1 MKNDMIPSVLT
12 NVLIAETDICTLVTV
27 AYLISRS
34 PLLGYL
40 FKDVIRWQQALRV
53 GLLFAFVAALFDFL
67 PDARHPYAPSNLVV
81 TFAAVSAGPIAGTLA
96 AIGAIITAI
105 LLEERSVLVATTAAL
120 LVGVTLGSLVKTRSS
135 LWSAAAVAALAQ
147 GTGEVANQLVST
159 ETFDIAVFQTFTLTV
174 LANGLGMGVIWRVIH
189 DAHERAQAEFHRL
202 AAEQSRQYA
211 IQAQLEAIRAKLH
224 PHFLFNA
231 LNSIAALTGI
241 NAKSAEKAT
250 VELGMLMRTLLAVD
264 PAIDSTL
271 RSELAAVRNYITI
284 EQFRLG
290 DRLSV
295 AYEISDDVLD
305 CHIPPLSL
313 LTLVENSVTHGF
325 SKSVRPGSLVIAAH
339 RIGNSAMIAVADN
352 GIGIA
357 PTADVRKA
365 LREPGERPHGIQL
378 VNRQLELRHGYRSRV
393 RVWSNPN
400 QGTLVAF
407 QVPNK

>member
-1 MKNDMIPSVLT
+1 MSPTVLT

-40 FKDVIRWQQALRV
+40 FKAAIPWQQALKV
-53 GLLFAFVAALFDFL
+53 GILFAVVAALFDFL

-81 TFAAVSAGPIAGTLA
+81 TFAAVSAGPIAGAFA
-96 AIGAIITAI
+96 AIGAVITAI
-105 LLEERSVLVATTAAL
+105 LLGERSVLVATTAAL
-120 LVGVTLGSLVKTRSS
+120 LLGVTLGSLVKTRSS

-147 GTGEVANQLVST
+147 GTGDIANQFVSG
-159 ETFDIAVFQTFTLTV
+159 EPFDTSFIQTFTLTV
-174 LANGLGMGVIWRVIH
+174 LSNGLGMGVIWRVIH

-211 IQAQLEAIRAKLH
+211 AQAQLEAIRAKLH

-264 PAIDSTL
+264 PAVDNTL
-271 RSELAAVRNYITI
+271 RTELAAVRNYITI
-284 EQFRLG
+284 EQFRFG

-295 AYEISDDVLD
+295 TYEIEDGVLE

-313 LTLVENSVTHGF
+313 LTLVENAITHGF
-325 SKSVRPGSLVIAAH
+325 SKSLRPASMVIAAH
-339 RIGNSAMIAVADN
+339 RIGASAMIAVTDN
-352 GIGIA
+352 GIGIDRA
-357 PTADVRKA
+357 QDVRKA
-365 LREPGERPHGIQL
+365 LLDTAERPHGIQL
-378 VNRQLELRHGYRSRV
+378 VNRQLELRHGHRSRI
-393 RVWSNPN
+393 RIWSNPN

>member
-1 MKNDMIPSVLT
+1 MSPSVLT

-34 PLLGYL
+34 RLLGYL
-40 FKDVIRWQQALRV
+40 FKAAIPWQKALKV
-53 GLLFAFVAALFDFL
+53 GILFAVIAALFDFL

-81 TFAAVSAGPIAGTLA
+81 TFAAVSAGPIAGALA
-96 AIGAIITAI
+96 AVGAVITAI
-105 LLEERSVLVATTAAL
+105 FLGERSVLVATSAAL

-135 LWSAAAVAALAQ
+135 LWSGAAVAALAQ
-147 GTGEVANQLVST
+147 GTGDIANQFVSG
-159 ETFDIAVFQTFTLTV
+159 EAFDTAFIQTFTLTV
-174 LANGLGMGVIWRVIH
+174 LSNGLGMGVIWRVIH
-189 DAHERAQAEFHRL
+189 DAHERTQAEFHRL

-211 IQAQLEAIRAKLH
+211 TQAQLEAIRAKLH

-264 PAIDSTL
+264 PAVDNTL
-271 RSELAAVRNYITI
+271 RTELDAVRNYITI

-295 AYEISDDVLD
+295 TYVIGDDVLA

-313 LTLVENSVTHGF
+313 LTLVENAITHGF
-325 SKSVRPGSLVIAAH
+325 SKSIHPGSMVIIARQA
-339 RIGNSAMIAVADN
+339 GDSVMIAVADN
-352 GIGIA
+352 GTGITQA
-357 PTADVRKA
+357 SDVRKA
-365 LREPGERPHGIQL
+365 LLGSDTRPHGIQL
-378 VNRQLELRHGYRSRV
+378 VNRQLELRHGHRSRI
-393 RVWSNPN
+393 RIWSKPN

>member
-1 MKNDMIPSVLT
+1 MIPSVLT

-40 FKDVIRWQQALRV
+40 FKATIPWQQALKV
-53 GLLFAFVAALFDFL
+53 GLLFAVVAALFDFL
-67 PDARHPYAPSNLVV
+67 PDARHPYAPNNLVV
-81 TFAAVSAGPIAGTLA
+81 TFAAVSAGPIAGAFA

-120 LVGVTLGSLVKTRSS
+120 LVGVTLGSLVKARSS

-147 GTGEVANQLVST
+147 GTGDFANQIVSA
-159 ETFDIAVFQTFTLTV
+159 EPFDTAFIQTFTLTV
-174 LANGLGMGVIWRVIH
+174 LSNGLGMGVIWRVIH

-211 IQAQLEAIRAKLH
+211 TQAQLEAIRAKLH

-241 NAKSAEKAT
+241 DAKSAEKAT
-250 VELGMLMRTLLAVD
+250 VELGMLMRTLLAVN
-264 PAIDSTL
+264 PAVDSTL
-271 RSELAAVRNYITI
+271 RTELAAVSNYIAI

-290 DRLSV
+290 DRLTV
-295 AYEISDDVLD
+295 TYEISDDVLE

-313 LTLVENSVTHGF
+313 LTLVENAITHGF
-325 SKSVRPGSLVIAAH
+325 SKSILPGAMVIAAH
-339 RIGNSAMIAVADN
+339 RIGDYAMIAVADN
-352 GIGIA
+352 GIGIPSA
-357 PTADVRKA
+357 SVVRKA
-365 LREPGERPHGIQL
+365 LCEPGERPHGIQL
-378 VNRQLELRHGYRSRV
+378 VNRQLELRHGHRSRV
-393 RVWSNPN
+393 RIWSNPN
-400 QGTLVAF
+400 QGTLIAF

>member
-1 MKNDMIPSVLT
+1 MSPTVLT

-34 PLLGYL
+34 RLLGYL
-40 FKDVIRWQQALRV
+40 FKAAIPWQKALKV
-53 GLLFAFVAALFDFL
+53 GILFAVIAALFDFL

-81 TFAAVSAGPIAGTLA
+81 TFAAVSAGPIAGALA
-96 AIGAIITAI
+96 AVGAVITAI
-105 LLEERSVLVATTAAL
+105 FLGERSVLVATSAAL

-135 LWSAAAVAALAQ
+135 LWSGAAVAALAQ
-147 GTGEVANQLVST
+147 GTGDIANQFVSG
-159 ETFDIAVFQTFTLTV
+159 EAFDTAFIQTFTLTV
-174 LANGLGMGVIWRVIH
+174 LSNGLGMGVIWRVIH
-189 DAHERAQAEFHRL
+189 DAHERTQAEFHRL

-211 IQAQLEAIRAKLH
+211 TQAQLEAIRAKLH

-264 PAIDSTL
+264 PAVDNTL
-271 RSELAAVRNYITI
+271 RTELDAVRNYITI

-295 AYEISDDVLD
+295 TYVIADDILA

-313 LTLVENSVTHGF
+313 LTLVENAITHGF
-325 SKSVRPGSLVIAAH
+325 SKSIHPGSMVIIARQA
-339 RIGNSAMIAVADN
+339 GDSVMIAVADN
-352 GIGIA
+352 GTGITKA
-357 PTADVRKA
+357 SDVRKS
-365 LREPGERPHGIQL
+365 LLGSDERPHGIQL
-378 VNRQLELRHGYRSRV
+378 VNRQLELRHGHRSRI
-393 RVWSNPN
+393 RIWSKPN

>member
-1 MKNDMIPSVLT
+1 M
-12 NVLIAETDICTLVTV
+12 
-27 AYLISRS
+27 
-34 PLLGYL
+34 LLGYL
-40 FKDVIRWQQALRV
+40 FKSSIPWQQALKV
-53 GLLFAFVAALFDFL
+53 GLLFAAVAAFFDFL

-81 TFAAVSAGPIAGTLA
+81 TFAAVSAGPIAGSFA
-96 AIGAIITAI
+96 AVGAVTTAI
-105 LLEERSVLVATTAAL
+105 LLGERSVLVATSAAL

-147 GTGEVANQLVST
+147 GTGDVANQFVSG
-159 ETFDIAVFQTFTLTV
+159 EPFDTSFIQTFTLTV
-174 LANGLGMGVIWRVIH
+174 LSNGLGMGVIWRVIH

-211 IQAQLEAIRAKLH
+211 TQAQLEAIRAKLH

-250 VELGMLMRTLLAVD
+250 VELGMLMRTLLAVN
-264 PAIDSTL
+264 PSVENSL

-295 AYEISDDVLD
+295 RYDISDDVLE

-313 LTLVENSVTHGF
+313 LTLVENAITHGF
-325 SKSVRPGSLVIAAH
+325 SKSIRPGSLVIVAN
-339 RIGNSAMIAVADN
+339 RIGEDVMIAVADN
-352 GIGIA
+352 GMGIA
-357 PTADVRKA
+357 RASDVRAA
-365 LREPGERPHGIQL
+365 LLDSGERPHGIQL
-378 VNRQLELRHGYRSRV
+378 VNRQLELRHGYRSRI
-393 RVWSNPN
+393 RIWSN
-400 QGTLVAF
+400 QDEGTLVAF

>member
-1 MKNDMIPSVLT
+1 MIPSVLT

-40 FKDVIRWQQALRV
+40 FKATIPWQQALKV
-53 GLLFAFVAALFDFL
+53 GLLFAVVAALFDFL
-67 PDARHPYAPSNLVV
+67 PDARHPYAPNNLVV
-81 TFAAVSAGPIAGTLA
+81 TFAAVSAGPIAGAFA

-120 LVGVTLGSLVKTRSS
+120 LVGVTLGSLVKARSS

-147 GTGEVANQLVST
+147 GTGDFANQIVSA
-159 ETFDIAVFQTFTLTV
+159 EPFDTAFIQTFTLTV
-174 LANGLGMGVIWRVIH
+174 LSNGLGMGVIWRVIH

-211 IQAQLEAIRAKLH
+211 TQAQLEAIRAKLH

-241 NAKSAEKAT
+241 DAKSAEKAT
-250 VELGMLMRTLLAVD
+250 VELGMLMRTLLAVN
-264 PAIDSTL
+264 PAVDSTL
-271 RSELAAVRNYITI
+271 RTELAAVSNYIAI

-290 DRLSV
+290 DRLTV
-295 AYEISDDVLD
+295 TYEISDDVLE

-313 LTLVENSVTHGF
+313 LTLVENAITHGF
-325 SKSVRPGSLVIAAH
+325 SKSILPGAMVIAAH
-339 RIGNSAMIAVADN
+339 RIGDYAMIAVADN
-352 GIGIA
+352 GIGIPSA
-357 PTADVRKA
+357 SVVRKA
-365 LREPGERPHGIQL
+365 LCEPGERPHGIQL
-378 VNRQLELRHGYRSRV
+378 VNRQLELRHGHRCRV
-393 RVWSNPN
+393 RIWSNPN
-400 QGTLVAF
+400 QGTLIAF

>member
-1 MKNDMIPSVLT
+1 M
-12 NVLIAETDICTLVTV
+12 
-27 AYLISRS
+27 
-34 PLLGYL
+34 LGYL
-40 FKDVIRWQQALRV
+40 FKAAIPWQQALKV

-81 TFAAVSAGPIAGTLA
+81 TFAAVSAGPIAGAFA
-96 AIGAIITAI
+96 AVGAVITAI
-105 LLEERSVLVATTAAL
+105 LLGERSVLIATSAAL

-135 LWSAAAVAALAQ
+135 LWTAASVAALAQ
-147 GTGEVANQLVST
+147 GTGDISNQIVSG
-159 ETFDIAVFQTFTLTV
+159 EAFDTAFIQTFALTV
-174 LANGLGMGVIWRVIH
+174 LSNGLGMGVIWRVIH
-189 DAHERAQAEFHRL
+189 DAHERSQAEFHRL

-211 IQAQLEAIRAKLH
+211 TQAQLEAIRAKLH

-264 PAIDSTL
+264 PAVDNTL
-271 RSELAAVRNYITI
+271 RTELAAVRNYITI

-295 AYEISDDVLD
+295 TYAINDDVLS

-313 LTLVENSVTHGF
+313 LTLVENAITHGF
-325 SKSVRPGSLVIAAH
+325 SKSIHPGAMRIAAH
-339 RIGNSAMIAVADN
+339 RIGDSVMIAVTDN
-352 GIGIA
+352 GLGIVQA
-357 PTADVRKA
+357 SDVREA
-365 LREPGERPHGIQL
+365 LSKSDERPHGIQL
-378 VNRQLELRHGYRSRV
+378 VNRQLELRHGHRSRI
-393 RVWSNPN
+393 RIWSKTN